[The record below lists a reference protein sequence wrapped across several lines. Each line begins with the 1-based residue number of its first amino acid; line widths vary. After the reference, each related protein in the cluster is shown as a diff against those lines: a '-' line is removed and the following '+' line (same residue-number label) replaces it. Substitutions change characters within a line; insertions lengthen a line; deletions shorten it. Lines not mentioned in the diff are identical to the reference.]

1 MDAFKNYIIDEYR
14 NKAKGFVATE
24 FKFSHSVNL
33 KIDKKSNVPL
43 KNNIIKVK
51 VTFIDK
57 DMNTLLT
64 TNITFEN
71 NILNKTCAKKLVNIA
86 PKELENRF
94 NAAKKQIVSLIMNEY
109 CDHLN
114 EIETK
119 INDLKTYYGGEGI
132 IPTEFKGEQVT
143 VAGENEEKSKNK
155 FDM

>member
-24 FKFSHSVNL
+24 FKFTHSVSL

-57 DMNTLLT
+57 DMNVLLT

-71 NILNKTCAKKLVNIA
+71 NVLNKTFAKKLVNIA

-119 INDLKTYYGGEGI
+119 INDLKLYYGDEGI
-132 IPTEFKGEQVT
+132 IPSEFKGEQVT
-143 VAGENEEKSKNK
+143 VADEDEVKGKNK

>member
-1 MDAFKNYIIDEYR
+1 M
-14 NKAKGFVATE
+14 
-24 FKFSHSVNL
+24 
-33 KIDKKSNVPL
+33 NV
-43 KNNIIKVK
+43 
-51 VTFIDK
+51 
-57 DMNTLLT
+57 LLT

-71 NILNKTCAKKLVNIA
+71 NILNKTCAKKLINIA

-94 NAAKKQIVSLIMNEY
+94 NVAKKQIVSLIMNEY

-114 EIETK
+114 EIEAK

-143 VAGENEEKSKNK
+143 VAGDEEKGKNK